1 MLTFTDTALRRGT
14 RELLSNVNVTIH
26 RRQKVGITGANGVGK
41 SSLFQMLLGQ
51 LTPDRGELSVP
62 GNAIIAHVAQSTPDS
77 DLSAVEYV
85 VQGDAELVDIER
97 QLADAVAS
105 ADGLAQA
112 ELHEKLN
119 SIDGYAARA
128 RASRLLHGLGFNRP
142 DMDRTVREFSG
153 GWRMRLNL
161 AQALMCRSDLLLLD
175 EPTNHLDLDAVI
187 WVEEWLRAYPGTLL
201 VISHDR
207 DFLDRVI
214 THIAHIEQATLTLY
228 SGNYS
233 DFERLRAERLAQQAA
248 THSRQQRE
256 IAHVRSFV
264 ERFRAKATKARQA
277 QSRIKMLEKMELIN
291 PAHVDTQFSFAF
303 REPDK
308 MPNPLLALE
317 DMVAGY
323 GDLTVLDNV
332 QFGIQ
337 PGDRFG
343 LLGRNGAGK
352 STFIRVLADDLKI
365 QSGERRSARDL
376 KVGYFAQHQLEQ
388 LDPSASPMLHF
399 KRLDPNADDKSL
411 RSYLG
416 SFGFQ
421 GDMALDPVAPFS
433 GGEKARLVLALTVYQ
448 KPNLLLLDEPTN
460 HLDLEMRHALTRALQ
475 EFDGAMVVV
484 SHDRHLLESVADRLF
499 LVADTSVSEF
509 DGDLEDYRRW
519 LLSSRNLGR
528 REDAEAAAVDSVE
541 AQAPGDDA
549 QVSKP
554 APVDNSREARAER
567 RRKDAQQRKQQQA
580 LRKRCQKLEQEVE
593 RLTAEKEANQQ
604 LLGDA
609 GLYEADRWEELKPLT
624 DRQHELENALERA
637 ESDWLELSE
646 QLEAQKSAS

>member
-1 MLTFTDTALRRGT
+1 MLSFTETTLRRGT
-14 RELLSNVNVTIH
+14 RQLLSNVNVTIH
-26 RRQKVGITGANGVGK
+26 KRQKVGITGANGVGK
-41 SSLFQMLLGQ
+41 SSLFQMLLGEIA
-51 LTPDRGELSVP
+51 PDHGDLSLP
-62 GNAIIAHVAQSTPDS
+62 ANAIIAHVAQSTPDS
-77 DLSAVEYV
+77 DLSALEYV
-85 VQGDAELVDIER
+85 VQGDAELVEIER
-97 QLADAVAS
+97 RLADAVS
-105 ADGLAQA
+105 SGDGVGQA
-112 ELHEKLN
+112 ELHEHLN

-128 RASRLLHGLGFNRP
+128 RAARLLHGLGFNNP
-142 DMDRTVREFSG
+142 DMDRGVREFSG

-214 THIAHIEQATLTLY
+214 THIAHIEQQSLTLY
-228 SGNYS
+228 TGNYS
-233 DFERLRAERLAQQAA
+233 AFERLRAERLAQQAA

-264 ERFRAKATKARQA
+264 DRFRAKATKARQA
-277 QSRIKMLEKMELIN
+277 QSRIKMLERMELIN
-291 PAHVDTQFSFAF
+291 PAHVDSEFSFAF
-303 REPDK
+303 DEAEK
-308 MPNPLLALE
+308 MPNPLLSIE
-317 DMVAGY
+317 EMVAGY

-365 QSGERRSARDL
+365 QSGERRGARDL

-388 LDPSASPMLHF
+388 LDPGATPMLHF
-399 KRLDPNADDKSL
+399 KRLNPKADDKSL

-416 SFGFQ
+416 GFGFQ
-421 GDMALDPVAPFS
+421 GDMALAPVAPFS
-433 GGEKARLVLALTVYQ
+433 GGEKARLVLAMTVYQ

-475 EFDGAMVVV
+475 EFEGAMVVV

-499 LVADTSVSEF
+499 LVADNGVREF

-519 LLSSRNLGR
+519 LLSSRNTRDL
-528 REDAEAAAVDSVE
+528 EQHASAESAVDS
-541 AQAPGDDA
+541 GDSDA
-549 QVSKP
+549 NVSTATTKESTP
-554 APVDNSREARAER
+554 VVDNSREARAQR
-567 RRKDAQQRKQQQA
+567 RREDAEQRKQKQT
-580 LRKRCQKLEQEVE
+580 LRKRCQQLEKEVE
-593 RLTAEKEANQQ
+593 KLTAEKHENQL
-604 LLGDA
+604 LLGDNT
-609 GLYEADRWEELKPLT
+609 LYEADRWEELKPLM
-624 DRQHELENALERA
+624 DRQAEIEEKLSRA
-637 ESDWLELSE
+637 ESEWLEASE
-646 QLEAQKSAS
+646 AFEQS

>member
-1 MLTFTDTALRRGT
+1 MLSFTETALRRGT
-14 RELLSNVNVTIH
+14 RQLLSNVNVTIH
-26 RRQKVGITGANGVGK
+26 KKQKVGITGANGVGK
-41 SSLFQMLLGQ
+41 SSLFQMLLGEI
-51 LTPDRGELSVP
+51 TPDHGDLSLP
-62 GNAIIAHVAQSTPDS
+62 ANAIIAHVAQSTPDS
-77 DLSAVEYV
+77 SLSALEYV
-85 VQGDAELVDIER
+85 VQGDAELVEVER
-97 QLADAVAS
+97 KLADAVA
-105 ADGLAQA
+105 AGDGVGQA
-112 ELHEKLN
+112 ELHEHLN

-128 RASRLLHGLGFNRP
+128 RAARLLHGLGFNNP
-142 DMDRTVREFSG
+142 DMDRGVREFSG

-214 THIAHIEQATLTLY
+214 THIAHIEHESLTLY
-228 SGNYS
+228 TGNYS
-233 DFERLRAERLAQQAA
+233 DFENLRAERLAQQAA

-264 ERFRAKATKARQA
+264 DRFRAKATKARQA
-277 QSRIKMLEKMELIN
+277 QSRIKMLERMELIN
-291 PAHVDTQFSFAF
+291 PAHVDSEFSFAF
-303 REPDK
+303 REAEK
-308 MPNPLLALE
+308 MPNPLLSIE

-365 QSGERRSARDL
+365 LSGERRGAKDL

-388 LDPSASPMLHF
+388 LDPNATPMLHF
-399 KRLDPNADDKSL
+399 KRLDPKADDKSL

-416 SFGFQ
+416 GFGFQ
-421 GDMALDPVAPFS
+421 GDMALAPVAPFS

-448 KPNLLLLDEPTN
+448 RPNLLLLDEPTN

-475 EFDGAMVVV
+475 EFEGAMVVV

-499 LVADTSVSEF
+499 LVADNGVSEF

-519 LLSSRNLGR
+519 LLSSRNTRHLESGPTATQG
-528 REDAEAAAVDSVE
+528 DDSESSAGATVS
-541 AQAPGDDA
+541 QAPA
-549 QVSKP
+549 QG
-554 APVDNSREARAER
+554 VDNSREARAQR
-567 RRKDAQQRKQQQA
+567 RREDAEQRKQRQA
-580 LRKRCQKLEQEVE
+580 LRKRCQQLEREVE
-593 RLTAEKEANQQ
+593 KLTAVKTENQL
-604 LLGDA
+604 LLGDNA
-609 GLYEADRWEELKPLT
+609 LYEADRWEELKPLM
-624 DRQHELENALERA
+624 DRQAEIEEQLSRA
-637 ESDWLELSE
+637 ESEWLEASE
-646 QLEAQKSAS
+646 ALEQQ